1 VAELESVAAAVENGP
16 PPAGRPRAR
25 SFAVQIAIGLLVFIW
40 GTTWAAIRIGLRGM
54 PPFTGVAIRF
64 LAGTLLLLA
73 LLPVFRV
80 RLGRHRREPAIWL
93 ANGILLF
100 TVSYGVVYWS
110 EQWMPSGLA
119 AVLFATFPIFV
130 ALMAHFLVPGERLHA
145 SAVGGALLGFAGV
158 AILYSQDLEKLGGP
172 RMAGASLLFLLSP
185 VASALANVLVKRWG
199 KGVHPLSTTVVPM
212 AIGAVLLGAI
222 ALARERH
229 MSMRFD
235 AASIGSIAY
244 LVVFGTATTFL
255 LYFWL
260 LSRLPARKLALITYG
275 TPVVAVCIGTAFLH
289 EPLTARMVAGSAVVV
304 AGVALAVRSH

>member
-1 VAELESVAAAVENGP
+1 VAAP
-16 PPAGRPRAR
+16 PVSEPRVR
-25 SFAVQIAIGLLVFIW
+25 GFVLHGSVGLLVFIW
-40 GTTWAAIRIGLRGM
+40 GTTWAAIRIGLRGV

-64 LAGTLLLLA
+64 VAGTFLLLA

-80 RLGRHRREPAIWL
+80 RLGRHRREPAIWV
-93 ANGILLF
+93 ANGLLLF
-100 TVSYGVVYWS
+100 TLSYGVVYWS

-130 ALMAHFLVPGERLHA
+130 AVLAHFLVPGERLRRA
-145 SAVGGALLGFAGV
+145 AVVGALVGFAGV
-158 AILYSQDLEKLGGP
+158 AILYSDDLEQIGGP
-172 RMAGASLLFLLSP
+172 RMAGASLLFLLAP
-185 VASALANVLVKRWG
+185 IASAIANVLVKRWG

-212 AIGAVLLGAI
+212 AIGAVTLGSV

-229 MSMRFD
+229 VPMRFD

-260 LSRLPARKLALITYG
+260 LSHIPARKLALITYG
-275 TPVVAVCIGTAFLH
+275 TPVVAVLVGTLVLH
-289 EPLTARMVAGSAVVV
+289 ETLTPRMVVGAIVVV